1 MDEYS
6 RALGPVHELLRRARS
21 MIHFTFDGWTSRQN
35 TSFLGINAHFIDQDW
50 KQWKILLALPALKKR
65 HTGTALADE
74 VADTIYSFDMQDKLG
89 YCTLDNAAN
98 NGTAMEALAAEFD
111 FDSNERR
118 IRCAPHFLD
127 LTTKAMMYGSKRDDF
142 NELLVHW
149 GDKDFMSEE
158 DEQRQLS
165 VAMNGLATD
174 DDFRVPSVDENPELE
189 IIPEED
195 QDECPVPG
203 IINAEQVDKYRKF
216 GPFGKLH
223 NIGVALRTSSQLLED
238 FYEAQRQTAP
248 TEPVLTWAQNVCTRW
263 QSDEAMASRALLKR
277 TALNR
282 MFALIEERWVTQ
294 GGKDQDKPAILKE
307 KLSLEEWKV
316 VAALQR
322 ILQPFRV
329 ASRQLQG
336 EGIAGKRSTSG
347 GFDEYFPTVEMLLD
361 HLELAVQGVM
371 IEENEDQIMEEVQ
384 LFNDM
389 DVNTRRLLKVYIKL
403 GWKKLNEYYGKLS
416 STAYVAAVVFH
427 PCKKWRALERLW
439 DQLPTLQTSEWR
451 RRYERSLTTIWEDKY
466 KNKAYGAGSG
476 TVSAAEA
483 TSALDYIE
491 RRLAFSRSLATGSS
505 DSQGRQCKRQPA
517 AAISPQDE
525 FDQYL
530 SEPPVD
536 NMAYK
541 ADPIGWWRDVGAIRF
556 PRLSYMAVDFL
567 TIPSSSAETERDFS
581 SCGRMITPL
590 RSRLRRH
597 IVGMSQCLRSWSKA
611 GIYRPTLPLSL
622 LEGENWRQVLQL
634 VGRIRV
640 DRDSE
645 TQN

>member
-1 MDEYS
+1 
-6 RALGPVHELLRRARS
+6 
-21 MIHFTFDGWTSRQN
+21 
-35 TSFLGINAHFIDQDW
+35 
-50 KQWKILLALPALKKR
+50 
-65 HTGTALADE
+65 
-74 VADTIYSFDMQDKLG
+74 
-89 YCTLDNAAN
+89 
-98 NGTAMEALAAEFD
+98 MEALAAEFD

-165 VAMNGLATD
+165 DAMNGLATD

-282 MFALIEERWVTQ
+282 MFALIEERWVSQ

-371 IEENEDQIMEEVQ
+371 IEENEDQNMEEVQ

-439 DQLPTLQTSEWR
+439 DQLPTRQTSEWR